1 MTDKTLD
8 QADFVLAT
16 EKISSMEQQV
26 QEERLLNDKI
36 QIQMEERIAC
46 FSERIEQT
54 EDLLKQKEGEVD
66 VLTKKVTE
74 LEGKEQEQAEN
85 LKVQEDELATV
96 KEQLRQYIDE
106 VGNYQHTN
114 IQLQQELQ
122 ELEQMRSFN
131 QELQIALA
139 HQEKHL

>member
-74 LEGKEQEQAEN
+74 LEGKEQEQVEN

>member
-66 VLTKKVTE
+66 FLTKKVTE

-85 LKVQEDELATV
+85 LKVQEEELATV